1 MVTMRDVAD
10 AAGVSQSTVS
20 HVINGTRSIQT
31 QTERAVREAIE
42 QLGYVND
49 GIARSLRTGTSH
61 TIGLAMSA
69 ISNPYFGD
77 VVHPIE
83 ELLSNRGYSLL
94 LTDTHDDPVR
104 ELRAVADLLV
114 NRPAGMIMAPSA
126 EPRAAFK
133 AIAARKIPVVS
144 IDRMSAGTDSVGVEN
159 VQPTADLVTH
169 LAELGHTRIAM
180 VEGRPGLT
188 TTEERLEG
196 YRKGLKASGLRYRAD
211 LLIPGE
217 SKGPTAYAAVTA
229 AIQEKNPP
237 TAIVI
242 GNNQMTIGTVRA
254 LRDANL
260 KIPQDIAIVGFDDF
274 EWSDLFSPRLTTVAQ
289 PVDEMARVAVAMLFD
304 RMNEPD
310 RTFRHIRQTPQFIHR
325 DSCGC

>member
-20 HVINGTRSIQT
+20 HVLNGTRSIQPD
-31 QTERAVREAIE
+31 TERAVREAIKA
-42 QLGYVND
+42 LGYVND

-83 ELLSNRGYSLL
+83 DQLANRGYSLL
-94 LTDTHDDPVR
+94 LTDTHDEPER

-114 NRPAGMIMAPSA
+114 NRPAGLILAPSA
-126 EPRAAFK
+126 SPGAALK
-133 AIAARKIPVVS
+133 AIAARKIPLVS
-144 IDRMSAGTDSVGVEN
+144 IDRMTPGFDSVGVEN
-159 VQPTADLVTH
+159 IGPTAHLVTH
-169 LAELGHTRIAM
+169 LADQGHTRIAM

-196 YRKGLKASGLRYRAD
+196 YRQGLAAAHLPYRRS
-211 LLIPGE
+211 LLIPGQ
-217 SKGPTAYAAVTA
+217 SQGPAACAAVTLA
-229 AIQEKNPP
+229 MKQKIPP
-237 TAIVI
+237 TALVI
-242 GNNQMTIGTVRA
+242 GNNQMTIGTIRA

-260 KIPQDIAIVGFDDF
+260 KIPQDVAVAGFDDF

-289 PVDEMARVAVAMLFD
+289 PVEEMARAAVTMLFD
-304 RMNEPD
+304 RMNDPELPA
-310 RTFRHIRQTPQFIHR
+310 RHLRQAPRFVHR